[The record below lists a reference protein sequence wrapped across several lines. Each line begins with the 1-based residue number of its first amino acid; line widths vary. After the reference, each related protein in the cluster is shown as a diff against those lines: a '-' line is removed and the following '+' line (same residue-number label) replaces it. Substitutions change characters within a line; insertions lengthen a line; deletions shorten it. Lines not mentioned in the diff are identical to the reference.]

1 MSTETPGALSDLIW
15 AALPLKDILKG
26 DQRAALVAALT
37 SATGALCGRSIAPQ
51 DGSPMR
57 PRQAAVEMHRQCLRA
72 CLALG
77 VPARDL
83 VPQFH
88 QTIESG
94 AENKTTVPYRLAK
107 LGKAVS
113 ATANA
118 MLEAE
123 GDDK

>member
-26 DQRAALVAALT
+26 DQRAALVAALNC
-37 SATGALCGRSIAPQ
+37 ATAALSGRSVDPQ
-51 DGSPMR
+51 DGAPMR
-57 PRQAAVEMHRQCLRA
+57 PRQAAEEMHMQCLLA

-88 QTIESG
+88 KITESG
-94 AENKTTVPYRLAK
+94 APQENTVPYRLAK
-107 LGKAVS
+107 LGKAV
-113 ATANA
+113 ATTAKT

-123 GDDK
+123 GNAR

>member
-15 AALPLKDILKG
+15 AALPLKDVLKG
-26 DQRAALVAALT
+26 EQRAALVAALT
-37 SATGALCGRSIAPQ
+37 CATGALSGRSVEPHDGAP
-51 DGSPMR
+51 MH
-57 PRQAAVEMHRQCLRA
+57 PRKAAEEMHRQCLLA

-77 VPARDL
+77 VPPRNL

-88 QTIESG
+88 HTIECG
-94 AENKTTVPYRLAK
+94 APNEKTAPYTLAK
-107 LGKAVS
+107 LGKSVS

-123 GDDK
+123 GNDQ